1 MLTDFKKGGGG
12 FRRRVIK
19 YYFYFYVTFCV
30 CGILPDMFARKG
42 GAFSPH
48 RMKRI
53 GRGTLLGILIG
64 IVSGLGGIVFNYMI
78 KAGTQ
83 FFTGDLISYLLPGRN
98 PSFSILGF
106 TIDRWMMLWIPAFGG
121 LLSGLLVFLF
131 APEAEGHGTDA
142 MIESFHRKKG
152 IVRKQVPII
161 KTIAS
166 AITIGSGGSAGKE
179 GPIAQIG
186 SGFGSIFASLLK
198 LSDTERRI
206 MLLAGAAGGIGAIFK
221 APLGAALFAA
231 EVLYSKAD
239 FEFEAIIP
247 CILSSIVG
255 FMVFTLHDG
264 TGTIFQI
271 PVFTLATPIQLP
283 FYGFLGLLCAF
294 VGYLYVKVFYGMRN
308 RFFRPLAIPKWLK
321 PALGGLLLGV
331 IAFFLP
337 EVLGGGYKWIQS
349 AIDGQL
355 AIGLMA
361 VLVLGKIISTSFT
374 ISSGGS
380 GGVFAPSLFIGSML
394 GGFYGSS
401 CGRIFPH
408 IVTEPTAF
416 VLVGMGGFF
425 AGVAKTPIAALIM
438 VAEMTGGYS
447 LILPMMIVSSLA
459 YLLLGKTS
467 LYEKQVPTRVDS
479 PAHIGDFAVDIMD
492 HLLIK
497 DAVTPGKKVETISE
511 GMRFEDILRFVVGS
525 NQQDFPVIDSQG
537 NLTGIL
543 SITDLREAMAS
554 KDIHGLLVAKDIAIE
569 KVLKVTMDDS
579 LNTALKLM
587 AAADLRELPVVSK
600 EDPTRVVSIVSRKEI
615 IRTYHDEI
623 ERMKRPDISTA

>member
-1 MLTDFKKGGGG
+1 M
-12 FRRRVIK
+12 R
-19 YYFYFYVTFCV
+19 
-30 CGILPDMFARKG
+30 
-42 GAFSPH
+42 
-48 RMKRI
+48 RMKAKIPEPFALKRI
-53 GRGTLLGILIG
+53 KRIWRGTLLGIIIG

-83 FFTGDLISYLLPGRN
+83 FFTGNLISYLSPGHAPN
-98 PSFSILGF
+98 FSLLGF
-106 TIDRWMMLWIPAFGG
+106 TMDRWMMLWIPAVGG
-121 LLSGLLVFLF
+121 LLSGFLVFRF

-142 MIESFHRKKG
+142 MIDSFHRKKG

-186 SGFGSIFASLLK
+186 SGFGSILASLFK

-271 PVFTLATPIQLP
+271 PAFTLATLAQLP
-283 FYGFLGLLCAF
+283 FYGILSLLCAL

-308 RFFRPLAIPKWLK
+308 RFFRPLTIPRWLK
-321 PALGGLLLGV
+321 PALGGLMLGV

-361 VLVLGKIISTSFT
+361 ALVLGKIFSTSFT

-394 GGFYGSS
+394 GGFYGNS

-479 PAHIGDFAVDIMD
+479 PAHVGEYSVDIMD
-492 HLLIK
+492 HLLVK
-497 DAVTPGKKVETISE
+497 DAVVTTRVVETIPE
-511 GMRFEDILRFVVGS
+511 DMGFESVLQCMIGS
-525 NQQDFPVIDSQG
+525 NQQDFPVVDIER
-537 NLTGIL
+537 NLVGII
-543 SITDLREAMAS
+543 SMTDLRTAMADAS
-554 KDIHGLLVAKDIAIE
+554 LHSLLVAGDIA
-569 KVLKVTMDDS
+569 VTGVTAVTMDDS
-579 LNTALKLM
+579 LNTALKAM
-587 AAADLRELPVVSK
+587 AVVNVRELPVVSK
-600 EDPTRVVSIVSRKEI
+600 ENPRKIISMVSRKDI
-615 IRTYHDEI
+615 TRAYHEEM
-623 ERMKRPDISTA
+623 ERNKTHKI